1 MAEIKQI
8 KGSPV
13 LDYMSRDYDSF
24 VKTMRELVPSKLPEW
39 TDYGSEADFGNVLL
53 ELFAHM
59 GDILSYYQDRVANE
73 SFLGTAQ
80 QRRSIIHHLRLIG
93 YRLATAA
100 PASASLSIRFPATCN
115 DVVTITRGDAFATK
129 SSKDRTSV
137 RFEYTGEDLTID
149 CSTLN
154 VETDTDNKQYK
165 EQIINV
171 EEGRLIK
178 EDILGVS
185 NGQPNQRFLLS
196 YPNLILRSLGAAP
209 QGHQDITLLSELGA
223 VIQPWNLQESLAFSR
238 EEQLDYTIE
247 IDEDDQSAL
256 VFGDGIFGAIPPA
269 GAVIK
274 VEYRVGGGLQGNVP
288 AKSLTTIV
296 DAPALALTGAKVNN
310 PAAAT
315 GGSDR
320 ESISRAVQHAP
331 KVFRS
336 LKRAVTAEDYE
347 ALALDYNGVGKVRAE
362 AAGWN
367 TVTLFVAPQGGGK
380 VSDLLKANLLTYF
393 EDKRPL
399 STLVEIEDVDYVT
412 IYVTAKIDVK
422 SYYSQADVSEKVM
435 QAAGRLLAFDNVDFA
450 DNIYLSKFYEA
461 IEAIEGVEYVTI
473 SEFRRDGTPNTD
485 DDAGKI
491 VLRVNEIPRAPTESK
506 YANSIFVDATGGY

>member
-1 MAEIKQI
+1 MKEIKNITGQ
-8 KGSPV
+8 PV
-13 LDYMSRDYDSF
+13 IDYMARDAESF
-24 VKTMRELVPSKLPEW
+24 LRSMQSLILEKLPEW
-39 TDYGSEADFGNVLL
+39 KESQSQADFGNVLL
-53 ELFAHM
+53 QLFAHM

-80 QRRSIIHHLRLIG
+80 SRHSIIHHLKLIG

-100 PASASLSIRFPATCN
+100 PASASLSIRFSENCN
-115 DVVTITRGDAFATK
+115 EVVALRRGDAFATK
-129 SSKDRTSV
+129 SLKDRPSV
-137 RFEYTGEDLTID
+137 RFEYTGADLNID
-149 CSTLN
+149 CSTLE
-154 VETDTDNKQYK
+154 VKSDSDNKKYK

-178 EDILGVS
+178 EDVLGVS
-185 NGQPNQRFLLS
+185 TGLPNQRFPLS
-196 YPNLILRSLGAAP
+196 YPRLILRSLGAAP
-209 QGHQDITLLSELGA
+209 QGRADVSLLTELGA
-223 VIQPWNLQESLAFSR
+223 ITEPWNLQESLAFSR
-238 EEQLDYTIE
+238 EEQHDFTFE
-247 IDEDDQSAL
+247 IDENDQATII
-256 VFGDGIFGAIPPA
+256 FGDGIFGAIPPA

-315 GGSDR
+315 GGADR
-320 ESISRAVQHAP
+320 EGVSRAVQHAP

-362 AAGWN
+362 AGGLN
-367 TVTLFVAPQGGGK
+367 TVTLYVAPQGGGK

-412 IYVTAKIDVK
+412 IYVTAEIDVK
-422 SYYSQADVSEKVM
+422 SYYSQADVSEQVV
-435 QAAGRLLAFDNVDFA
+435 QAAAKLLAFDKVDFA
-450 DNIYLSKFYEA
+450 EKIYLSKFYEA
-461 IEAIEGVEYVTI
+461 IEALEGVEYVTI
-473 SEFRRDGTPNTD
+473 REFRRDGVPGDD

-491 VLRVNEIPRAPTESK
+491 VLRVNEIPRPPTESK

>member
-1 MAEIKQI
+1 MAEVKNI

-24 VKTMRELVPSKLPEW
+24 VKAMREQIPLKLPEW

-100 PASASLSIRFPATCN
+100 PASASLSIRFPEACN
-115 DVVTITRGDAFATK
+115 DLIVLRRGDAFATK
-129 SSKDRTSV
+129 SLKDRPSV
-137 RFEYTGEDLTID
+137 RFEYTGEDFNID
-149 CSTLN
+149 CSILQ
-154 VETDTDNKQYK
+154 VKTDSDNKKYK
-165 EQIINV
+165 EQVIIV

-178 EDILGVS
+178 EDILGIS
-185 NGQPNQRFLLS
+185 TGLPNQRFPLS
-196 YPNLILRSLGAAP
+196 YSKLILRSLSAQSQAR
-209 QGHQDITLLSELGA
+209 QDIVLLNELGA
-223 VIQPWNLQESLAFSR
+223 IIQPWSLQESLAFSR

-247 IDEDDQSAL
+247 IDENDQAVV
-256 VFGDGIFGAIPPA
+256 VFGDGVFGAIPPV
-269 GAVIK
+269 GAIIK
-274 VEYRVGGGLQGNVP
+274 AEYRVGGGLGGNVP
-288 AKSLTTIV
+288 EKSLTTIV
-296 DAPALALTGAKVNN
+296 DAPVLALTGAKVNN
-310 PAAAT
+310 PTAAT
-315 GGSDR
+315 GGADR
-320 ESISRAVQHAP
+320 EDINRAVQHAP

-362 AAGWN
+362 ASGWN
-367 TVTLFVAPQGGGK
+367 TVTLYVAPQGGGK

-399 STLVEIEDVDYVT
+399 STLVEIDDVDYVT
-412 IYVTAKIDVK
+412 IYVSAKINVK
-422 SYYSQADVSEKVM
+422 SYYSKSDVSEQVAV
-435 QAAGRLLAFDNVDFA
+435 AAGKLLAFVNVDFA
-450 DNIYLSKFYEA
+450 EKIYLSKFYEA
-461 IEAIEGVEYVTI
+461 VEAIEGVEYVTI
-473 SEFRRDGTPNTD
+473 NEFRRDGIPSTD

-491 VLRVNEIPRAPTESK
+491 VLRVNEIPQPPSGSQ